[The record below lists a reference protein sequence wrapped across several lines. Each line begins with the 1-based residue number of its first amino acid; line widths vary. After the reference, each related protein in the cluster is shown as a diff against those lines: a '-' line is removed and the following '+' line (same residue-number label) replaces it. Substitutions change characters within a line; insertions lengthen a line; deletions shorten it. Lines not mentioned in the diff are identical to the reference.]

1 MPTQQPDPVTLNGSY
16 GEGGGAL
23 VRTAVAM
30 SALTQQ
36 PLSLYSVRGGLR
48 KPGLTSEDLTFIDA
62 LGDCTRAEVAGAGLG
77 SDELVFRPKSL
88 PKKLVGSYD
97 VRAHEKGKVP
107 GNAQILLTGMIP
119 ILARTGGY
127 SEVAVQAE
135 THNEKTIGFDA
146 FERVTLPA
154 MRRFGLYA
162 FPRLVTPGFGF
173 GSSGEVAVEVEPS
186 VLTAVEW
193 ADRGRLLTVG
203 AAVSTGDV
211 GERVGE
217 AAQACLAEVGKS
229 KGLEIECD
237 VVALSSKTKGATVT
251 VWAEFERG
259 FGSGTAALGKD
270 GTIEEVATLAFHRF
284 YEWYETDAT
293 IDSFLADQLLLVAV
307 QAEGRTV
314 LTTPMVTHRLMTM
327 AWVVRQFMPIHITV
341 LGREGEPGTVTI
353 ER

>member
-1 MPTQQPDPVTLNGSY
+1 MPTQPDPVTLNGSY

-23 VRTAVAM
+23 LRTAVAM
-30 SALTQQ
+30 SALTQM
-36 PLSLYSVRGGLR
+36 PLQIYGVRGALR
-48 KPGLTSEDLTFIDA
+48 KPGLTSEDMAFIDA

-77 SDELVFRPKSL
+77 SEEVVFRPKSL
-88 PKKLVGSYD
+88 PRALIGSYD
-97 VRAHEKGKVP
+97 VRSHEKGKVP

-119 ILARTGGY
+119 ILARAGGY
-127 SEVAVQAE
+127 SEVAVMAE
-135 THNEKTIGFDA
+135 THNEKTICFDA

-162 FPRLVTPGFGF
+162 FPRLVSPGFGY
-173 GSSGEVAVEVEPS
+173 GASGEVAVEVEPS
-186 VLTAVEW
+186 ALNPVEW
-193 ADRGRLLTVG
+193 AERGRLLRVG

-217 AAQACLAEVGKS
+217 AAEACLNEIGKAN
-229 KGLEIECD
+229 GLEIECD
-237 VVALSSKTKGATVT
+237 VVTLSSKSKGATVT

-270 GTIEEVATLAFHRF
+270 GSIEEVATLAFHRF
-284 YEWYETDAT
+284 SEWFGTDCT
-293 IDSFLADQLLLVAV
+293 VDPYLVDQLLLVAV

-314 LTTPMVTHRLMTM
+314 MTTPMVTPRLTTM
-327 AWVVRQFMPIHITV
+327 AWVVRQFMPIHVTV
-341 LGREGEPGTVTI
+341 LGREGERGTVTV

>member
-1 MPTQQPDPVTLNGSY
+1 MPTQPDPVTLNGSY

-23 VRTAVAM
+23 LRTAVAM
-30 SALTQQ
+30 SALTQM
-36 PLSLYSVRGGLR
+36 PLTVHSVRGGLR
-48 KPGLTSEDLTFIDA
+48 KPGLTSEDMTFIDA

-77 SDELVFRPKSL
+77 SEEFVFRPKSL
-88 PKKLVGSYD
+88 PRALIGSYD
-97 VRAHEKGKVP
+97 VKAHEKGKVP

-119 ILARTGGY
+119 ILARASGY
-127 SEVAVQAE
+127 SEVSVMAE

-162 FPRLVTPGFGF
+162 FPRLVTSGFGF
-173 GSSGEVAVEVEPS
+173 GANGEVAVEVEPS
-186 VLTAVEW
+186 ALNSVEW
-193 ADRGRLLTVG
+193 AERGRMLRMG

-211 GERVGE
+211 GEKVGE
-217 AAQACLAEVGKS
+217 AAEACLDEIGKS

-237 VVALSSKTKGATVT
+237 VVTLSSKTKGATVT

-284 YEWYETDAT
+284 AEWYETDCTVDA
-293 IDSFLADQLLLVAV
+293 FLVDQLLLVGV

-314 LTTPMVTHRLMTM
+314 LTTPVVTPRLMTM

-341 LGREGEPGTVTI
+341 LGREGDSGTVTI